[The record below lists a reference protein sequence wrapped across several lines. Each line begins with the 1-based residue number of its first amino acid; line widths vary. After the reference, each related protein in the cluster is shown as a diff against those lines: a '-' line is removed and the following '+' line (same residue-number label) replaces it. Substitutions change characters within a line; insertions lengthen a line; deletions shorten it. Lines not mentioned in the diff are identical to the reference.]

1 MKGRSFS
8 VFLLVSL
15 FGIGLLAIGPG
26 SANAA
31 IYGADLGFETAA
43 QSMWAPGDAGILDF
57 NYFIGPE
64 WDVGPGSVGDIIEVE
79 TPAFTLIPEVCVW
92 GVCTPAVEIPSVSL
106 GDYGAEISGET
117 DGRIGFDLNIEADSG
132 SVNVEFPVGVTIEY
146 PDPMTV
152 LPGETFTIS
161 TGFTEADTA
170 MSTNFPEA
178 SLDLD
183 FVFDVYATGGIE
195 VAVVD
200 SAYLSFGTINVD
212 ESLDLISIDSNTA
225 ETSFDLGFTTIAAQ
239 IPDID
244 TAVSGTDA
252 SGNLAS
258 FEDDFLLDVDI
269 DLDLIA
275 TSLLG
280 LPPLG
285 GEFEVLGAYG
295 YYTLLDVLVG
305 AMLQVQQEFTF
316 DPTLMVQ
323 LDFTTGESFSV
334 PVGDSVNIIAPDYT
348 TTIGVTPTF
357 YMDNLFTNTT
367 SLRIDPTFDFELL
380 AAGVG
385 IDFPGVVNDLGIGDL
400 NLGFGPLYELHLTTA
415 GPAIAL
421 FSESW
426 ELQGFQEFQTA
437 ALSIQVPEPNTLVL
451 FVIGLFG
458 AAGWFRW
465 RRKRLCS

>member
-8 VFLLVSL
+8 VFLLFSL
-15 FGIGLLAIGPG
+15 FCGIGLLAIGPG

-43 QSMWAPGDAGILDF
+43 QSMWAQGSAGILDI

-64 WDVGPGSVGDIIEVE
+64 WDKSGSVGGITSVSTPEV
-79 TPAFTLIPEVCVW
+79 TLIPEVCVW
-92 GVCTPAVEIPSVSL
+92 GVCTPAVTIPALDL
-106 GDYGAEISGET
+106 GEYGAEISGET
-117 DGRIGFDLNIEADSG
+117 DGRIGFDLDIDADSG

-152 LPGETFTIS
+152 LSGETFTIS

-212 ESLDLISIDSNTA
+212 ESLDLISIDSSTDV
-225 ETSFDLGFTTIAAQ
+225 ELDLGIANITAQ
-239 IPDID
+239 FPDID
-244 TAVSGTDA
+244 TEVSGTDA

-258 FEDDFLLDVDI
+258 FDDDFLLDVDI
-269 DLDLIA
+269 DVDYVV
-275 TSLLG
+275 TTLLG

-295 YYTLLDVLVG
+295 YYTLLDLLVG
-305 AMLQVQQEFTF
+305 AMLMVEQEFTF
-316 DPTLMVQ
+316 DPTLMVR

-334 PVGDSVNIIAPDYT
+334 PVGESVSMVAPDYG

-357 YMDNLFTNTT
+357 YLDNLFTNTT

-385 IDFPGVVNDLGIGDL
+385 IDFPDVVNGLGVGDVE
-400 NLGFGPLYELHLTTA
+400 LGFGPLFGYNWTTA

-437 ALSIQVPEPNTLVL
+437 MLSIQVPEPNTLVL